1 MQKGNMTDFD
11 LFVKRSL
18 QDAEEEVSPRVWSGI
33 ESRLAAMEA
42 QKAAAASRKNHSFG
56 WGWPVA
62 ALAMAAVLAAVII
75 LPGTKRNSNLIN
87 HNDTTLLTDASTG
100 RQVTVSGQDGGE
112 PVTVS
117 EVPAASGQNSA
128 SGRQQLRPAG
138 RVSAPVISEGQ
149 AKSQE
154 SSAPAQQKTLEPQ
167 AGKPAVQEP
176 QAAEPAAQEPKTQH
190 EVVTPAA
197 GQPDEFARMAYE
209 DQMSRKAPV
218 RISALAGG
226 NLGAGNSA
234 SSAPLYGVSAKN
246 DYIPSEIQ
254 EQGESSYSIPFSV
267 GVGVRFELTPRLS
280 IGTGVDYSLLSRNF
294 NGSLA
299 SASGAVTKG
308 DIRHDMQYIG
318 VPLNIYF
325 NLLGSGSLRL
335 FAFGTGEA
343 EWALSSKYTLGD
355 QRISYKVNGTQF
367 SAGGGLGVEFRITDG
382 FGIYAAPNARY
393 YFNCGQPK
401 SIRTEKPFLINFNA
415 GLHFYF

>member
-42 QKAAAASRKNHSFG
+42 QKAVAASRKNHSFG

-75 LPGTKRNSNLIN
+75 LPGTQRNSNLTN
-87 HNDTTLLTDASTG
+87 HNDTTLLSDASTV
-100 RQVTVSGQDGGE
+100 RQVTVSGQD
-112 PVTVS
+112 
-117 EVPAASGQNSA
+117 PA
-128 SGRQQLRPAG
+128 GRQQFRPVSKVSVPGVSA
-138 RVSAPVISEGQ
+138 RQAEPQASAPVEQKPQASE
-149 AKSQE
+149 
-154 SSAPAQQKTLEPQ
+154 PVAQEPQ
-167 AGKPAVQEP
+167 QP
-176 QAAEPAAQEPKTQH
+176 QAAEPAAQEPQAPQET
-190 EVVTPAA
+190 VTPAA
-197 GQPDEFARMAYE
+197 GQPDEFARMAFE

-226 NLGAGNSA
+226 ILGAGNSA
-234 SSAPLYGVSAKN
+234 SSAPLYGVGSKN
-246 DYIPSEIQ
+246 DYIPGDIRE
-254 EQGESSYSIPFSV
+254 EGESSYSIPFSV
-267 GVGVRFELTPRLS
+267 GVGVRFGLTPRLS

-294 NGSLA
+294 NGSLTG
-299 SASGAVTKG
+299 ASGAVTKG
-308 DIRHDMQYIG
+308 NIRHNMQYIG
-318 VPLNIYF
+318 VPLNVYF
-325 NLLGSGSLRL
+325 ELLGGGSLRL

-343 EWALSSKYTLGD
+343 EWPLSSKYAMGD
-355 QRISYKVNGTQF
+355 ETVSYKVYGTQF

-382 FGIYAAPNARY
+382 LGLYAAPNARY

-401 SIRTEKPFLINFNA
+401 SIRTEKPLLVNFNA

>member
-18 QDAEEEVSPRVWSGI
+18 QDAEEEVSPRVWRGI

-87 HNDTTLLTDASTG
+87 HNDTTLLTDASTA
-100 RQVTVSGQDGGE
+100 RQVTVSGQDGGKS
-112 PVTVS
+112 VTVS
-117 EVPAASGQNSA
+117 EAPATSGQISA
-128 SGRQQLRPAG
+128 SGRQQLRQAG
-138 RVSAPVISEGQ
+138 MVSVPVVSERQ
-149 AKSQE
+149 DEPQE
-154 SSAPAQQKTLEPQ
+154 SVTAQQKTVEPQ
-167 AGKPAVQEP
+167 AAKPAVQEP
-176 QAAEPAAQEPKTQH
+176 QAVEPATQEPKTQH

-246 DYIPSEIQ
+246 DYIPGGIQ

-280 IGTGVDYSLLSRNF
+280 VGTGVDYSLLSRNF

-299 SASGAVTKG
+299 TASGAVTKG

>member
-1 MQKGNMTDFD
+1 MQKGNMTEFD

-75 LPGTKRNSNLIN
+75 LPGTQRNSNLTN
-87 HNDTTLLTDASTG
+87 HNDTTLLSDASTV

-112 PVTVS
+112 SVTVS
-117 EVPAASGQNSA
+117 EAPAASGQNSVPL
-128 SGRQQLRPAG
+128 RQQLRPVSKVSVPGVSAQQPEPQA
-138 RVSAPVISEGQ
+138 SAPVEQKQQ
-149 AKSQE
+149 AAEQI
-154 SSAPAQQKTLEPQ
+154 AQEPQ
-167 AGKPAVQEP
+167 QP
-176 QAAEPAAQEPKTQH
+176 QAAEPAAQEPQAPQ
-190 EVVTPAA
+190 EAVRPAV
-197 GQPDEFARMAYE
+197 GQPDEFARMAFE

-226 NLGAGNSA
+226 ILGAGNSA
-234 SSAPLYGVSAKN
+234 NAAPIYGVSAKN
-246 DYIPSEIQ
+246 DYIPGDIRE
-254 EQGESSYSIPFSV
+254 EGESSYSIPFSV
-267 GVGVRFELTPRLS
+267 GVGVRFGLTPRLS

-294 NGSLA
+294 NGSLTG
-299 SASGAVTKG
+299 ASGAVTKG
-308 DIRHDMQYIG
+308 NVRHNMQYIG
-318 VPLNIYF
+318 VPLNVYF
-325 NLLGSGSLRL
+325 ELLGGGSLRL

-343 EWALSSKYTLGD
+343 EWPLSSKYTLGD
-355 QRISYKVNGTQF
+355 ETVSYQVRGTQL

-382 FGIYAAPNARY
+382 LGLYAAPNARY

-401 SIRTEKPFLINFNA
+401 SIRTEKPLLINFNA

>member
-18 QDAEEEVSPRVWSGI
+18 QDAEEEVSPRVWRGI

-42 QKAAAASRKNHSFG
+42 QKAQAASRKNHSFG
-56 WGWPVA
+56 WGWPAA

-75 LPGTKRNSNLIN
+75 LPGTKRNSNLTN
-87 HNDTTLLTDASTG
+87 HNDTTLLSDASTG

-112 PVTVS
+112 SVIAAAGSGIVA
-117 EVPAASGQNSA
+117 EVPAAH
-128 SGRQQLRPAG
+128 GR
-138 RVSAPVISEGQ
+138 
-149 AKSQE
+149 
-154 SSAPAQQKTLEPQ
+154 SSAAGVRNQAVKVSEPQ
-167 AGKPAVQEP
+167 APQQAAPVAEAAQEPQTEVQAAPQEAAPAAQVAQEP
-176 QAAEPAAQEPKTQH
+176 QASH
-190 EVVTPAA
+190 EAVRPAA
-197 GQPDEFARMAYE
+197 GQPDEFARMAFE

-226 NLGAGNSA
+226 ILGAGNSA

-246 DYIPSEIQ
+246 DYIPGDIRE
-254 EQGESSYSIPFSV
+254 EGESSYSIPFSV
-267 GVGVRFELTPRLS
+267 GVGVRFGLTPRLS
-280 IGTGVDYSLLSRNF
+280 VGTGIDYSLLSRNF
-294 NGSLA
+294 NGSFT

-308 DIRHDMQYIG
+308 NIRHNMQYIG
-318 VPLNIYF
+318 VPLNVYF
-325 NLLGSGSLRL
+325 ELLGGGSLRL

-343 EWALSSKYTLGD
+343 EWALSSKYAMGDETLN
-355 QRISYKVNGTQF
+355 YPVHGTQL

-382 FGIYAAPNARY
+382 LGLYAAPNARY

-401 SIRTEKPFLINFNA
+401 SIRTEKPLLINFNA

>member
-18 QDAEEEVSPRVWSGI
+18 QDAEEEVSPRVWRGI

-56 WGWPVA
+56 WGWPAA

-75 LPGTKRNSNLIN
+75 LPGTKRNSNLTN
-87 HNDTTLLTDASTG
+87 HNDTTLLSDASTV

-112 PVTVS
+112 SVTAAAESGIVADVPVADRRS
-117 EVPAASGQNSA
+117 SA
-128 SGRQQLRPAG
+128 SGVKVAEPRAQQQA
-138 RVSAPVISEGQ
+138 APVAE
-149 AKSQE
+149 
-154 SSAPAQQKTLEPQ
+154 PA
-167 AGKPAVQEP
+167 QEP
-176 QAAEPAAQEPKTQH
+176 QARQEAAPETQVQQQPQASEPVAQEPQAPQ
-190 EVVTPAA
+190 EAVRPAA
-197 GQPDEFARMAYE
+197 GQPDEFARMAFE

-226 NLGAGNSA
+226 ILGAGNSA

-246 DYIPSEIQ
+246 DYIPGDIRE
-254 EQGESSYSIPFSV
+254 EGESSYSIPFSV
-267 GVGVRFELTPRLS
+267 GVGVRFGLTPRLS
-280 IGTGVDYSLLSRNF
+280 VGTGIDYSLLSRNF
-294 NGSLA
+294 NGSLTG
-299 SASGAVTKG
+299 ASGAVTKG
-308 DIRHDMQYIG
+308 NIRHNMQYIG
-318 VPLNIYF
+318 VPLNVYF
-325 NLLGSGSLRL
+325 ELLGGGSLRL

-343 EWALSSKYTLGD
+343 EWPLSSKYALGGETV
-355 QRISYKVNGTQF
+355 SYQVRGTQF

-382 FGIYAAPNARY
+382 LGLYAAPNARY

-401 SIRTEKPFLINFNA
+401 SIRTEKPLLINFNA